1 MTNDHPMTYDP
12 RSYLAQMALKSL
24 GFNPGLLDG
33 LWGAKSM
40 LAYDAWRAHEDY
52 IKADGADTVQK
63 IDPVAGPNFGVVQK
77 FDTRSE
83 LNIAGLKPV
92 AQAAARKFMAAVV
105 PAMAGHGY
113 EVRITSGYRSY
124 AEQDALYAQG
134 RTTKGPI
141 VTQAPAGYSWHNFG
155 LSFDITLFKGGVP
168 VYDSPLYAECAAIGE
183 TQGLDCGAYWAKFKD
198 EPHYQVATGKTM
210 AQLRAAA

>member
-1 MTNDHPMTYDP
+1 MTYDP

-24 GFNPGLLDG
+24 GFDPGKLDG
-33 LWGAKSM
+33 LWGAKTTI
-40 LAYDAWRAHEDY
+40 AFDAWRAHEDY
-52 IKADGADTVQK
+52 VRADGADTVQK
-63 IDPVAGPNFGVVQK
+63 IDPAAGPNFGVLRK

-83 LNIAGLKPV
+83 LNIAGLKPE
-92 AQAAARKFMAAVV
+92 AQTAARKFMAAVV
-105 PAMAGHGY
+105 PTMAGHGY

-155 LSFDITLFKGGVP
+155 WSFDITLFRLGVP
-168 VYDSPLYAECAAIGE
+168 VYESPLYSECAKIGKA
-183 TQGLDCGAYWAKFKD
+183 QGLDCGAYWAKFKD